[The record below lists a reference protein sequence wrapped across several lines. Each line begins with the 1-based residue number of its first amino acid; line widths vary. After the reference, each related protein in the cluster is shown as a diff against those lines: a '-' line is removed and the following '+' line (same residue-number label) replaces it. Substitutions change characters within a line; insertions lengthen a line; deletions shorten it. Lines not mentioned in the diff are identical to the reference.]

1 MTRTRRSLAR
11 VAVVA
16 VVLTVVAGAVA
27 GPAFAEEP
35 APTPEPTTA
44 PTPVDPSPDP
54 APPRTASKPKP
65 AVSRAPVRASS
76 LPRRAQ
82 PSATTVTRRPPTS
95 SPSSS
100 RRSAPARPRTRQHQ
114 RPIRA
119 AVPRPSAHVP
129 PRARPR
135 RELPAGSVATTAHVV
150 RAARGGPPSGD
161 ELADAARPAAFLLAA
176 ALLAAF
182 AAAVGS
188 MAAPSIRLAVP
199 GGHAGE
205 RIRLAREP
213 VPRPGRSERR
223 HTRRAQAKR
232 STPPRHTPPLPP
244 RPAASVESS
253 TCEIEWFRGYV
264 KSQFYVLL
272 DAPAEGSWRR
282 IASPWFAWRQ
292 AEPPPPLPEIV
303 AARDKLLAKLEGDGW
318 KACGRGRAW
327 YSQRLTP
334 RDGA

>member
-27 GPAFAEEP
+27 APAFAEEP
-35 APTPEPTTA
+35 APTPEPTT
-44 PTPVDPSPDP
+44 PLTPVDPNPDP
-54 APPRTASKPKP
+54 APLRAAPKPKP
-65 AVSRAPVRASS
+65 TVSRAPVRASS
-76 LPRRAQ
+76 MPPSTQ
-82 PSATTVTRRPPTS
+82 PSAITVTPRSPTS

-100 RRSAPARPRTRQHQ
+100 RRSAPVRPRTPQRQ

-119 AVPRPSAHVP
+119 AVPRPSAHEP

-135 RELPAGSVATTAHVV
+135 RELPAGSVTATARLLQTA
-150 RAARGGPPSGD
+150 GGGSPSGD

-188 MAAPSIRLAVP
+188 VAAPSIRLAVP

-205 RIRLAREP
+205 PIPLPREP
-213 VPRPGRSERR
+213 MPRPGRSERR
-223 HTRRAQAKR
+223 RTRRGQATR
-232 STPPRHTPPLPP
+232 STPPRQTPPPP
-244 RPAASVESS
+244 LATASDEST

-272 DAPAEGSWRR
+272 DSPWEGSPRR
-282 IASPWFAWRQ
+282 IESPWFAWRQ
-292 AEPPPPLPEIV
+292 ADPPPPLPEIV
-303 AARDKLLAKLEGDGW
+303 AARDRLLAKLEGDGW
-318 KACGRGRAW
+318 TAHGRGRAW

-334 RDGA
+334 RHRA